1 MRTGVPNGGQQVDDQ
16 LAREY
21 GQVATAVAL
30 VARQPGTRVVVAG
43 LRFGEQLLTACTS
56 LAAGSGVVLEAQW
69 WPDDA
74 GCDLIVRSADRS
86 PGS

>member
-1 MRTGVPNGGQQVDDQ
+1 MNAWVSSGSGVEDQ

-30 VARQPGTRVVVAG
+30 VAKQPGTRVMVAG
-43 LRFGEQLLTACTS
+43 LRFGEQLLTACAS
-56 LAAGSGVVLEAQW
+56 LAAGSGVVLEPRW

-74 GCDLIVRSADRS
+74 GCDLVVRSADPS
-86 PGS
+86 PDV